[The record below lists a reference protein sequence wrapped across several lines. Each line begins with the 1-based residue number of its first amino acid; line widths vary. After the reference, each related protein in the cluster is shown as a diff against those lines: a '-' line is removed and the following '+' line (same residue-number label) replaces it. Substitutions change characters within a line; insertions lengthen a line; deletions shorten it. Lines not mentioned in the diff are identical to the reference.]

1 MAQPTKR
8 CVPAPR
14 INPITDLRILPDGAA
29 LARAAADLLTA
40 AAKTAVAARGRF
52 LVALSGGSTPQAL
65 FKLLAQPPYST
76 AVPWAQT
83 EVYWGDERLVPPD
96 DPASNYYHARRL
108 LLDHV
113 PIPAQQVHRMRGE
126 LAAERAVAEYTAV
139 LQQTAAP
146 DRLWPHLDLALLGLG
161 ADGHTASLFPGS
173 ADASDPV
180 IAVSADYQGRPAAR
194 VSLTP
199 LVLNDARR
207 LLFLVA
213 GEDKAPALA
222 AVVEGPLD
230 LRRLPAQRL
239 ANSPG
244 DLIWL
249 VDKAAAADL
258 K

>member
-1 MAQPTKR
+1 MKR
-8 CVPAPR
+8 CAPAPR
-14 INPITDLRILPDGAA
+14 VNHITDLSIFQDGAA
-29 LARAAADLLTA
+29 LALAAADLFA
-40 AAKTAVAARGRF
+40 AAAQTAVTARGRF
-52 LVALSGGSTPQAL
+52 LVAMSGGSTPQAL
-65 FKLLAQPPYST
+65 FALLAQSPYAT

-96 DPASNYYHARRL
+96 NSGSNYYHARRL

-113 PIPAQQVHRMRGE
+113 PIPAEQVHRVRGE
-126 LAAERAVAEYTAV
+126 LPAATAVATYRAVLKQA
-139 LQQTAAP
+139 AAP
-146 DRLWPHLDLALLGLG
+146 GRAWPRLDLALLGLG

-199 LVLNDARR
+199 LVFNDARR

-213 GEDKAPALA
+213 GADKAPALA
-222 AVVEGPLD
+222 AVVQGPND
-230 LRRLPAQRL
+230 PRRLPAQRL
-239 ANSPG
+239 ANPPG

-249 VDKAAAADL
+249 VDEAAAADL
-258 K
+258 AQ